1 MFPVRLECV
10 NMQKY
15 VFTNS
20 SAQKTEDWTRKE
32 SYMLRGCWMLFQLLK
47 VPWVCR
53 FGNFRP
59 PAAQHP
65 RPLHTH
71 HHSTASFT
79 SPHRPIPVSA
89 TACDPP
95 WLTTCPKSLPESR
108 PLWTLWWDHP
118 LSPVLPRPPSL
129 CALERSR
136 TEAWRRSSFLSVGST
151 QNLLFI
157 C

>member
-20 SAQKTEDWTRKE
+20 SAQKKEDWTRKE

-53 FGNFRP
+53 FGKLQAPSRP
-59 PAAQHP
+59 APTSPAQ
-65 RPLHTH
+65 
-71 HHSTASFT
+71 